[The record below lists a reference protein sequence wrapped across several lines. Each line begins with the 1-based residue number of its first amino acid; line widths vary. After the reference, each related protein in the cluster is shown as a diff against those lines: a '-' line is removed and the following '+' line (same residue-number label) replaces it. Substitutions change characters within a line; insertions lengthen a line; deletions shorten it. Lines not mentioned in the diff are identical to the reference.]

1 MHSDVDH
8 DRGEGDGESD
18 AQEGPGHPGQEVDS
32 VRFPD
37 SDEEDDVHAEVE
49 GRVGQTEAD
58 FELESF
64 H

>member
-8 DRGEGDGESD
+8 NRGEGDGESD
-18 AQEGPGHPGQEVDS
+18 AQEGPSHPWQEVDS

-37 SDEEDDVHAEVE
+37 ADEEDDVHAEVE
-49 GRVGQTEAD
+49 GRVGQTEAN
-58 FELESF
+58 FELQLF